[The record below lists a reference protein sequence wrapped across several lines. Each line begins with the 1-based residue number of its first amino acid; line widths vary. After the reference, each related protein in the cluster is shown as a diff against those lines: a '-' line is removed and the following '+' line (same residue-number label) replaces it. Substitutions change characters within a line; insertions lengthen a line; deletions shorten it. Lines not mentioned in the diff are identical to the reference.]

1 MDALVRIAVGWSP
14 KFRNAPTSGLMDDL
28 HREGQFREDLLSR
41 QRGQVGMCPSMHG
54 DVIFEYVERGQK

>member
-1 MDALVRIAVGWSP
+1 
-14 KFRNAPTSGLMDDL
+14 MDDL